1 MKEEDRL
8 ASTVR
13 MISSECAVIPRGAL
27 SLRQDGSITFS
38 SYFQGLNHMEASDIN
53 SYQLL
58 RQPKATYTENLI
70 KRPDYNYSTDI
81 FDTIGSILPEG
92 QSFSVNI
99 DSDSGFSVV
108 KSMYWPGMVF
118 FHKLNM
124 NAHGFCYIGNGLR
137 NHDLLFM
144 L

>member
-1 MKEEDRL
+1 
-8 ASTVR
+8 
-13 MISSECAVIPRGAL
+13 MISSECAVVPRGAL
-27 SLRQDGSITFS
+27 TLRPDGVTLLTSF
-38 SYFQGLNHMEASDIN
+38 FQGLNQMEGSDIN
-53 SYQLL
+53 NYQLL
-58 RQPKATYTENLI
+58 RHPKTPYTENLM
-70 KRPDYNYSTDI
+70 KRPDYNYSTDT

-99 DSDSGFSVV
+99 DSDSGLSVV
-108 KSMYWPGMVF
+108 KSMYWPGMIF
-118 FHKLNM
+118 FHKLHT